1 MSGLTGFEELYV
13 DINEPLDTTV
23 TASADEFSSN
33 ITTACFNKD
42 NKTYIVIANSSI
54 NQESFLINDNKL
66 GRVDAVIRRYS
77 AKGSLLNEK
86 STRNDHLRHI
96 LRPGEFIIVEI
107 TSK

>member
-1 MSGLTGFEELYV
+1 MEEQ
-13 DINEPLDTTV
+13 TTV
-23 TASADEFSSN
+23 TASSEEFSSN
-33 ITTACFNKD
+33 ITTTCFNKD